1 MSSLTTSD
9 DACAGVLLNPSL
21 SAGYVKKSGQ
31 AKPSPKPSPKAP
43 AAKAPSNPA
52 AEPPSNPYAKPRG
65 PGDSSKR
72 RRTDG
77 GGAGPQPAI

>member
-9 DACAGVLLNPSL
+9 DACAGVLLNPNL

-31 AKPSPKPSPKAP
+31 VKPSPKPSPKAP

-77 GGAGPQPAI
+77 GGAPQPAI